1 MKNNSFVETFVATSL
16 VVILVLILNPM
27 HFWMPDMAHMSALGL
42 LLVVFI
48 AYAAFSLR
56 EEVTDE
62 RDTLH
67 RMFAGRAAFIT
78 GTTILTLGVFLGA
91 LGGTLD
97 KWLVFTL
104 VGMIIAKL
112 CARFYTDR
120 NL

>member
-1 MKNNSFVETFVATSL
+1 MKNNLQETIVALVL
-16 VVILVLILNPM
+16 VVLLSLILNPYD
-27 HFWMPDMAHMSALGL
+27 FWMPDMAHMSALGL

-62 RDTLH
+62 RDMLH

-78 GTTILTLGVFLGA
+78 GTTILTLGVLLGA
-91 LGGTLD
+91 LHGTLD

-112 CARFYTDR
+112 AARLYTDR